1 MTNGTGRDRFGGR
14 VPSGESDRALLDP
27 RLRASS
33 GAESQLVGAE
43 IASLSPYR
51 PGRPWRLVAAELGV
65 RDEELLM
72 LHANENV
79 LGPSQAAIEAGR
91 AALAEVNLY
100 PDGGAMVLREALA
113 KRHGVT
119 PEQIAVG
126 NGSNEIIELLVR
138 TFVGPGETVV
148 TAWPSFVVYRL
159 ITQASGREILNA
171 PLRDDRYDLA
181 ALAALID
188 RRTKLVFIANPNNP
202 TGTYLPKRS
211 IAAFLDRI
219 PRSVIVVLDEAYA
232 EYATAPDYPDGV
244 RDFGSRPRT
253 VVLRTFSKIYGLAGL
268 RIGYGVMEREL
279 VQYLDCVRQPY
290 NVSSIAQAAAL
301 AALGDEDHVRRSQ
314 ELVVEGR
321 ATLEQGLGPLG
332 LKVVPSQANFVL
344 VKLPTDG
351 APVVERL
358 RAKGILVRDMR
369 GYDMAQTIRVTI
381 GTAAM
386 NRRVIDALAE
396 IFEEKR

>member
-1 MTNGTGRDRFGGR
+1 MTNGGNRFGPGR
-14 VPSGESDRALLDP
+14 TGSGEAERAALEA
-27 RLRASS
+27 RVRATS
-33 GAESQLVGAE
+33 GADAQLVGPE

-51 PGRPWRLVAAELGV
+51 PGRPWRLVAEELGV
-65 RDEELLM
+65 PAEELLM

-79 LGPSQAAIEAGR
+79 LGPSQAAVEAGR
-91 AALAEVNLY
+91 RALAEVNLY
-100 PDGGAMVLREALA
+100 PDGGSMALREALA
-113 KRHGVT
+113 ARHGVT
-119 PEQIAVG
+119 PEQIAIG

-202 TGTYLPKRS
+202 TGTYLPKRT

-244 RDFGSRPRT
+244 RDFGHRPRT

-268 RIGYGVMEREL
+268 RIGYGVMEKEL
-279 VQYLDCVRQPY
+279 VQYIDCVRQPY
-290 NVSSIAQAAAL
+290 NVSSVAQAAAL
-301 AALGDEDHVRRSQ
+301 AALADEDHVRRSQ
-314 ELVVEGR
+314 QLVVDGR
-321 ATLEQGLGPLG
+321 AALEQGLAPLG

-344 VKLPTDG
+344 VKLPVEG

-369 GYDMAQTIRVTI
+369 GYDLAQTIRVTI
-381 GTAAM
+381 GTAEM

-396 IFEEKR
+396 VFEEKR